1 MRFYVKAFVPDTSSI
16 FIDVG
21 RSDWTIHEQ
30 EAMRFPGNLKQ
41 SCFSYA
47 VKKQVK
53 TQGTADFRSSTALFP
68 FFRSEFQI
76 GNAIGRG
83 TSVS

>member
-30 EAMRFPGNLKQ
+30 EAMRFPDNQKQ
-41 SCFSYA
+41 
-47 VKKQVK
+47 
-53 TQGTADFRSSTALFP
+53 
-68 FFRSEFQI
+68 
-76 GNAIGRG
+76 
-83 TSVS
+83 